1 MFIGICN
8 PDALS
13 IRIFNPII
21 ALQMLIFNAVG
32 LQIRPNVK
40 IRPNATI
47 IALQM
52 LILNAVG
59 LMFIGICNPDAL
71 NIRIFNPVIALQM
84 LILNAVGLQIRPNVR
99 K

>member
-1 MFIGICN
+1 MRSDCKSAQTEVMFIGICN
-8 PDALS
+8 PDALNS
-13 IRIFNPII
+13 RIFNPVI
-21 ALQMLIFNAVG
+21 ALQMLIFNADG

-59 LMFIGICNPDAL
+59 L
-71 NIRIFNPVIALQM
+71 
-84 LILNAVGLQIRPNVR
+84 QIRPNVR